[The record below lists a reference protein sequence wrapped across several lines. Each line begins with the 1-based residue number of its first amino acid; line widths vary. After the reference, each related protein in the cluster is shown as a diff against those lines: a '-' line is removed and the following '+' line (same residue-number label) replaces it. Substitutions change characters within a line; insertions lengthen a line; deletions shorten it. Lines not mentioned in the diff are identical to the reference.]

1 MPEGKVSSDVSARL
15 SIGKWASGSGR
26 TEPNDHFPT
35 TDPVALPES
44 HCLDCADYLTRQP
57 HCRPA
62 TTPHHASPW
71 TPLLSKRHA
80 SRRPANPSPAPAQR
94 LPVSRSWLA
103 APGQQ
108 PTLAASG

>member
-44 HCLDCADYLTRQP
+44 HCLDCADYLTRPASLPACNHTAPRESLDPTAQQAACFPTPRQP
-57 HCRPA
+57 LPGSC
-62 TTPHHASPW
+62 
-71 TPLLSKRHA
+71 
-80 SRRPANPSPAPAQR
+80 PAP
-94 LPVSRSWLA
+94 
-103 APGQQ
+103 PGQ
-108 PTLAASG
+108 PLMAGGPWSAANAGS